1 MIDSMKVLQ
10 LDKVRVSLDREGART
25 YTKASYPI
33 RYGKY
38 AEIGYEGYVFQF
50 NLNGEIKH
58 IGSTGPDWPHPA
70 EWLKRTIGNDWV
82 YYSTGSYYTGTAD
95 LFGEFYMPCPAYP
108 TNSLFKEAP
117 FNRPGVA
124 AAFEKLEKL
133 ISYCHKLAR
142 QFPATEKNSEVHS
155 FLRQV
160 GRQSNRQL
168 QQKADRL
175 HRILS
180 GRITVLPPDCRHVDY
195 DVMPVMLSQGCL
207 YNCAFCQVKTGLDFG
222 LRSRENIIAQ
232 LRGLK
237 EFFGPDLANYNSIF
251 WGQHDGLAAAPEDIL
266 FGAEKA
272 YELLEIG
279 QSSMRH
285 PRMFLFGSADSF
297 LEQDDLFFANL
308 DRLPYYTYINLGLES
323 FDAETLELLK
333 KPVAADRMKQGFG
346 RMLDINRRYEHIEIT
361 ANFLLGEELPG
372 GHIQSLIDHLHN
384 SLSRSINKGCIYMSP
399 LQGSQDTRNILA
411 QFRDIKQK
419 SRMETLLYLIQR
431 L

>member
-1 MIDSMKVLQ
+1 MIDAMQVLQ
-10 LDKVRVSLDREGART
+10 HDNVRVTLDREGART

-33 RYGKY
+33 RYGRY
-38 AEIGYEGYVFQF
+38 AEIDYEGYVFQY

-108 TNSLFKEAP
+108 TNSLFKEDP
-117 FNRPGVA
+117 FSRPGVA
-124 AAFEKLEKL
+124 SAFEKLRQL
-133 ISYCHKLAR
+133 TAYCRNLAR
-142 QFPATEKNSEVHS
+142 QFPATEKKSEVYS

-160 GRQSNRQL
+160 GRQSNLQL

-207 YNCAFCQVKTGLDFG
+207 YNCSFCQVKTGLDFG
-222 LRSRENIIAQ
+222 LRSRENITRQ
-232 LRGLK
+232 LHELR
-237 EFFGPDLANYNSIF
+237 EFFNAELLNCNSIF
-251 WGQHDGLAAAPEDIL
+251 WGQHDALAAAPEDIL
-266 FGAEKA
+266 FAAEKA
-272 YELLEIG
+272 CELLKIG
-279 QSSMRH
+279 QSYMRN

-297 LEQDDLFFANL
+297 LQQDDNFFANL
-308 DRLPYYTYINLGLES
+308 DRLPYYTFINLGLES
-323 FDAETLELLK
+323 FDAETLEVLK
-333 KPVAADRMKQGFG
+333 KPVAADKMKKAFA
-346 RMLDINRRYEHIEIT
+346 RMLDINRRFEHIEIT

-372 GHIQSLIDHLHN
+372 NHIPSLIDHLHN
-384 SLSRSINKGCIYMSP
+384 SPGRSINKGCIYMSP
-399 LQGSQDTRNILA
+399 LQGSQETRKILH
-411 QFRDIKQK
+411 QFLDIKHK
-419 SRMETLLYLIQR
+419 SRLETLLYLIQR